1 MQSHRDVKLDASA
14 CIAYLIA
21 MTDEPCDSAVR
32 AWTRLLRA
40 HQSALGRVEGALKAA
55 GLPPLAWYDVL
66 LELER
71 AEGGM
76 RPYALEERLLLPQYS
91 LSRLLARLEAAGLI
105 ERGACPGDGRGQ
117 VVAIT
122 DAGRA
127 MRSRMW
133 PVYGA
138 ALQKAIGAKL
148 CAAEADILAVL
159 LGKLVAPPAA
169 RG

>member
-1 MQSHRDVKLDASA
+1 
-14 CIAYLIA
+14 

-40 HQSALGRVEGALKAA
+40 HDAALGRVEDSLKAA

-71 AEGGM
+71 TDGGV
-76 RPYALEERLLLPQYS
+76 RPYALEQRLLLPQYS

-117 VVAIT
+117 VIAIT

-127 MRSRMW
+127 MRARMW
-133 PVYGA
+133 PVYAA
-138 ALQKAIGAKL
+138 ALQQAIGARL
-148 CAAEADILAVL
+148 TAAEAGRLAGL
-159 LGKLVAPPAA
+159 LDKLTA
-169 RG
+169 

>member
-1 MQSHRDVKLDASA
+1 
-14 CIAYLIA
+14 

-40 HQSALGRVEGALKAA
+40 HDAALGRVEAALKAA
-55 GLPPLAWYDVL
+55 GLPPLGWYDVL

-71 AEGGM
+71 ADGGM

-117 VVAIT
+117 MVAIT

-127 MRSRMW
+127 MRARMW
-133 PVYGA
+133 PVYAA
-138 ALQKAIGAKL
+138 ALQQAVGARLTSEEAGRLAGLLDKL
-148 CAAEADILAVL
+148 TA
-159 LGKLVAPPAA
+159 
-169 RG
+169 